1 MLLNNLSVTALTWSS
16 GPCHLSQV
24 QLWIRV
30 HVYSISS
37 VLLLSCVVFLAT
49 PWAAA
54 LQASLSINSRSLLK
68 LTSIESMM
76 LSNNPILC
84 CPLLLP
90 SSFSA
95 SRSFPMRR
103 LFPSHSPSIGASASA
118 SVLRMNMQE
127 RFTLGLTGLISL
139 QSKSLSSLQHIS
151 SNYRSVVPLDLRMC
165 EQKRW
170 VNLLPFTANI
180 QWWFRHR

>member
-1 MLLNNLSVTALTWSS
+1 M
-16 GPCHLSQV
+16 
-24 QLWIRV
+24 
-30 HVYSISS
+30 YSISS

-68 LTSIESMM
+68 LKSIESMM

-165 EQKRW
+165 EQKR
-170 VNLLPFTANI
+170 
-180 QWWFRHR
+180 